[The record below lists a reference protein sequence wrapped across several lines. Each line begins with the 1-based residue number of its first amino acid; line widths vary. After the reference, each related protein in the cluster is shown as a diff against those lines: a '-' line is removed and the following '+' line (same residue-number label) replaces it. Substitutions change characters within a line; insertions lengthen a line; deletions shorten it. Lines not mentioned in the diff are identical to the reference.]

1 MMLRMYILG
10 IFFEYWFYR
19 CFRNFFM
26 LWKTLMKK
34 HWKLFWHFCSFKAVR
49 GKLKI
54 LALPRRGAACA
65 AGPRTA
71 PLPIKFTRG
80 LKGFQNIWNL
90 VYVVTFDTLSFVD
103 TRFKKQYAFSM
114 VSILRFCVPS
124 FFPFFYHLCM
134 RFQRWCVRPGP
145 FRCILEK
152 NWSKNVFLVQV

>member
-114 VSILRFCVPS
+114 VSILRFWV
-124 FFPFFYHLCM
+124 PFFSPCFIIYA
-134 RFQRWCVRPGP
+134 WG
-145 FRCILEK
+145 FRDDVLGLGLLD
-152 NWSKNVFLVQV
+152 VY